1 MLTLGAA
8 RSCCRRG
15 VRGWG
20 GGVDWP
26 GSGIAQCQVSR
37 RPGRTHDSRLGV
49 GSRDE
54 DTLASRTAVGR
65 FDFPGFSFG
74 FSGRRR
80 GLGGCRFLKKKKIPL
95 LFPPLSLLYL
105 QEHIFPPFLSFL
117 IISASI
123 PSFVSKFCTDTIPL
137 DACDVSLWNFL
148 RDKDAAAL
156 TRTHDSRPSQ
166 RVFASSSPEKP
177 RAECR

>member
-1 MLTLGAA
+1 MRGTAGTAA
-8 RSCCRRG
+8 RPRERSGGHQLCIVDAGGRPLLLPSGGEGRR
-15 VRGWG
+15 G

-54 DTLASRTAVGR
+54 DTLAARTAVGR

-80 GLGGCRFLKKKKIPL
+80 GLGGCRFLKKKNPFNFL
-95 LFPPLSLLYL
+95 PYFSF
-105 QEHIFPPFLSFL
+105 IFKNTSSPHSYHFLSF
-117 IISASI
+117 
-123 PSFVSKFCTDTIPL
+123 PHQ
-137 DACDVSLWNFL
+137 FL
-148 RDKDAAAL
+148 RLFPNSAP
-156 TRTHDSRPSQ
+156 TRYRSMPVMCLSGTFCEIRTPL
-166 RVFASSSPEKP
+166 P
-177 RAECR
+177 